1 MSSPVSYHLAD
12 DVGIIRIDNPPVNA
26 LSQPV
31 RQGILDAVR
40 AAQQDASRVLLVIC
54 AGRSFI
60 AGADIREFGKP
71 PMAPQLPDVVNAIE
85 NSKKLVVAAIHGT
98 ALGGGLEIALGCH
111 YRLALAS
118 ARVGLPEVRLGLI
131 PGAGGTQRVP
141 RLVGVKAALD
151 LMTSGKPI
159 PAAKALD
166 IGLVDKVVVEAL
178 EASALAWCRELVASR
193 APRRKASGQT
203 IELLPD
209 GVFADY
215 RSALAKRARGQ
226 LAPQK
231 VVDAVEAAMTLPFP
245 DGLARERQ
253 YFVECLE
260 SPQSAA
266 MRHLFFA
273 EREAARIAD
282 LPQDT
287 PQRTVSRVGVIG
299 AGTMGGGIAMSFANA
314 GFDVT
319 LLEID
324 DEALKRGLETIDRN
338 YGGSVK
344 RGKLSEAEAVARRG
358 RIEGTTA
365 YSALADVDLAVEAV
379 FENLELK
386 REVFAELDAV
396 CRPGAILAT
405 NTSYQDVNL
414 IAAATRRP
422 EDVIGLH
429 FFSPAHVMKLL
440 EVVRAD
446 ATADDVLA
454 TCMALGKKIGKV
466 PVMAGVCYGFI
477 GNRMLGPYL
486 REAQLCLIEGA
497 TPAAIDT
504 AMEQWGMAMGPL
516 AVADLAGLDVGYKAR
531 QGLPVERRGDPRSYR
546 IADVLVESGRLGQKS
561 GAGFYVY
568 DPDTRRRSE
577 DPAVLDIVAREA
589 AGFGV
594 TRREIDAGEIVDRLI
609 YALVNEGMRIVEE
622 GIAQRPGDID
632 VVYAYGYGFPAFRG
646 GPMFYADTVGLNRV
660 LERIEAFRRQF
671 GDEHWMPAP
680 LLVEL
685 AGAGKQLSERAIS
698 ASD

>member
-12 DVGIIRIDNPPVNA
+12 EVGIIRIDNPPVNA

-31 RQGILDAVR
+31 RQGILDAVHTS
-40 AAQQDASRVLLVIC
+40 QQDASRVLLIIC
-54 AGRSFI
+54 AGRTFV
-60 AGADIREFGKP
+60 AGADISEFGKP
-71 PMAPQLPDVVNAIE
+71 PLAPLLPDLIDTIE
-85 NSKKLVVAAIHGT
+85 NSKKLVVAALHGT

-118 ARVGLPEVRLGLI
+118 ARVGLPEVKLGLI

-141 RLVGVKAALD
+141 RLAGVRAALD

-159 PAAKALD
+159 PAAKALE
-166 IGLVDKVVVEAL
+166 IGLVDKIVVEGL

-203 IELLPD
+203 IELVPD

-215 RSALAKRARGQ
+215 RSTLAKRARGQ

-231 VVDAVEAAMTLPFP
+231 VVDAVEAAMSLPFA

-253 YFVECLE
+253 YFVECMA

-273 EREAARIAD
+273 EREAAKIAD
-282 LPQDT
+282 LPKDT
-287 PQRTVSRVGVIG
+287 LQRSVWRVGIIG
-299 AGTMGGGIAMSFANA
+299 GGTMGGGLAMSFANA
-314 GFDVT
+314 GIDVT
-319 LLEID
+319 LLEVD
-324 DEALKRGLETIDRN
+324 DEALARGLAGVDRN
-338 YGGSVK
+338 YLGSVK
-344 RGKLSEAEAVARRG
+344 RGKLTEAEATERRG
-358 RIEGTTA
+358 RIEGTTV
-365 YSALADVDLAVEAV
+365 YSALADVDLVIEAV

-386 REVFAELDAV
+386 QEVFAKLDAV
-396 CRPGAILAT
+396 CKPGAILAT
-405 NTSYQDVNL
+405 NTSYQNVDR

-422 EDVIGLH
+422 ADVIGMH

-446 ATADDVLA
+446 ETATDVLA
-454 TCMALGKKIGKV
+454 TCMALGKKIGKI
-466 PVMAGVCYGFI
+466 PVMARVCYGFI

-516 AVADLAGLDVGYKAR
+516 AVADLAGLDIGYKAR
-531 QGLPVERRGDPRSYR
+531 QGLPVEDRGDPRAYR
-546 IADVLVESGRLGQKS
+546 IADALVESGQLGQKS
-561 GAGFYVY
+561 GTGFYTY
-568 DPDTRRRSE
+568 DPDTRQRSE
-577 DPAVLDIVAREA
+577 NAAVLDIVAREA
-589 AGFGV
+589 SSLGV
-594 TRREIDAGEIVDRLI
+594 TRREIDAGEIVDRLV
-609 YALVNEGMRIVEE
+609 YALVNEGMRIVAE

-646 GPMFYADTVGLNRV
+646 GPMFYADTVGLGEV
-660 LERIEAFRRQF
+660 LDRIEAFRRQF
-671 GDEHWMPAP
+671 GDARWTPAP

-685 AGAGKQLSERAIS
+685 AGAGRTLAEC
-698 ASD
+698 

>member
-12 DVGIIRIDNPPVNA
+12 EVGIIRIDNPPVNA

-31 RQGILDAVR
+31 RQGILDAVHTS
-40 AAQQDASRVLLVIC
+40 QQDASRVLLIIC
-54 AGRSFI
+54 AGRTFV
-60 AGADIREFGKP
+60 AGADISEFGKP
-71 PMAPQLPDVVNAIE
+71 PLAPLLPDLIDTIE
-85 NSKKLVVAAIHGT
+85 NSKKLVVAALHGT

-118 ARVGLPEVRLGLI
+118 ARVGLPEVKLGLI

-141 RLVGVKAALD
+141 RLAGVRAALD

-159 PAAKALD
+159 PAAKALE
-166 IGLVDKVVVEAL
+166 IGLVDKIVVEGL

-203 IELLPD
+203 IELVPD

-215 RSALAKRARGQ
+215 RSTLAKRARGQ

-231 VVDAVEAAMTLPFP
+231 VVDAVEAAMSLPFP

-253 YFVECLE
+253 YFVECMA

-273 EREAARIAD
+273 EREAAKIAD
-282 LPQDT
+282 LPKDT
-287 PQRTVSRVGVIG
+287 LQRSVWRVGIIG
-299 AGTMGGGIAMSFANA
+299 GGTMGGGIAMSFANA
-314 GFDVT
+314 GIDVT
-319 LLEID
+319 LLEVD
-324 DEALKRGLETIDRN
+324 DEALARGLAGVDRN
-338 YGGSVK
+338 YLGSVK
-344 RGKLSEAEAVARRG
+344 RGKLTEAEATARRG
-358 RIEGTTA
+358 RIEGTTV
-365 YSALADVDLAVEAV
+365 YSALADVDLVIEAV

-386 REVFAELDAV
+386 QEVFAELDAV
-396 CRPGAILAT
+396 CKPGAILAT
-405 NTSYQDVNL
+405 NTSYQNVDR

-422 EDVIGLH
+422 ADVIGMH

-446 ATADDVLA
+446 ETATDVLA
-454 TCMALGKKIGKV
+454 TCMALGKKIGKI
-466 PVMAGVCYGFI
+466 PVMARVCYGFI

-516 AVADLAGLDVGYKAR
+516 AVADLAGLDIGYKAR
-531 QGLPVERRGDPRSYR
+531 QGLPVEDRGDPRAYR
-546 IADVLVESGRLGQKS
+546 IADALVESGQLGQKS
-561 GAGFYVY
+561 GTGFYTY
-568 DPDTRRRSE
+568 DPDTRQRSE
-577 DPAVLDIVAREA
+577 NAAVLDIVAREA
-589 AGFGV
+589 SSLGV

-646 GPMFYADTVGLNRV
+646 GPMFYADTVGLGEV
-660 LERIEAFRRQF
+660 LHRIEAFRRQF
-671 GDEHWMPAP
+671 GDARWTPAP

-685 AGAGKQLSERAIS
+685 AGAGRTLAEC
-698 ASD
+698 